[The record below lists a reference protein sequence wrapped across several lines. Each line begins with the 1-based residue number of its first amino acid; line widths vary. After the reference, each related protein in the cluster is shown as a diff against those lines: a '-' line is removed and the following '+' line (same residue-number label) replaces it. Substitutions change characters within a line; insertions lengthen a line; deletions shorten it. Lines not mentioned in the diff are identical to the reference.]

1 MAVGNF
7 ATRRSP
13 LKQPTPAAI
22 PLTATEVGVAIV
34 GFKVSI
40 SKGGHI
46 VHEVR
51 KALEETENPNRYLNE
66 VMEAWEAEQ
75 LELPQGTYVITFEQ
89 I

>member
-7 ATRRSP
+7 ATRRSL

-40 SKGGHI
+40 SKGGH
-46 VHEVR
+46 VLHEVEE
-51 KALEETENPNRYLNE
+51 AWEETENPNRYMNE
-66 VMEAWEAEQ
+66 VMEAREAE
-75 LELPQGTYVITFEQ
+75 
-89 I
+89 